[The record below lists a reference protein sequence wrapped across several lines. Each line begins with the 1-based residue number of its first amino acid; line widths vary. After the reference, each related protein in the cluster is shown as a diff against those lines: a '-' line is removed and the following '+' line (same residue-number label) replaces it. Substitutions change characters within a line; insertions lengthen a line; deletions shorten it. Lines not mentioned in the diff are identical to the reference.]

1 MVRSDLTAPLGMNKR
16 RGIGR
21 LPLGL
26 IGVAIM
32 TVIFTTGFIWI
43 SIVDDPNGGEP
54 MATIKLSSALDGVA
68 PSDIEIVDLPDGS
81 QPKAIPAAQFD
92 ASGTWENGSTAQAGI
107 EGLNSGGGVSRPRS
121 AALKNPASGPTSLV
135 ELSRRVDYEGLDG
148 GFSSLSLSTEPI
160 EQLLE
165 PNKLGALPMISAEG
179 VRPLDAY
186 ARRPNP
192 ATLTQARI
200 AILIN
205 GIGLNS
211 DMTMKAIEDL
221 PADVSLGLS
230 PYGDDINSWMK
241 SARLSGHEVLLQA
254 PMEPFDYPDN
264 DAGPQSLLINLDKK
278 QNDERLSWILGQTS
292 NYVGLVNFMGDRFTS
307 NEAHMRELLGK
318 VRDRGLMYVDD
329 GSSPRSKAG
338 EIAGA
343 QAVPFVKAD
352 LVLDRDLNAQA
363 IGTQLLELET
373 IARQRGIAVATAT
386 AFPVTLDA
394 LETWSQRL
402 EERGLSLVP
411 ISSAIKSAR

>member
-54 MATIKLSSALDGVA
+54 MATIKLSSALDGVG

-81 QPKAIPAAQFD
+81 QPSVIAAEQLD
-92 ASGTWENGSTAQAGI
+92 ASGTWQENDVGQ
-107 EGLNSGGGVSRPRS
+107 NSGDGVSRPRS
-121 AALKNPASGPTSLV
+121 TALENPASGPTPLV
-135 ELSRRVDYEGLDG
+135 ELVRSGDLTGLDG
-148 GFSSLSLSTEPI
+148 GFSSESLSTEPV

-165 PNKLGALPMISAEG
+165 PNKFGALPMISAEG

-221 PADVSLGLS
+221 PSDISLGLS

-264 DAGPQSLLINLDKK
+264 DAGPQSLLINLDEK
-278 QNDERLSWILGQTS
+278 QNDERLSWIMGQTS

-307 NEAHMRELLGK
+307 NETHMRELLSK

-338 EIAGA
+338 KIAGT
-343 QAVPFVKAD
+343 QAVPFVQAD

-411 ISSAIKSAR
+411 ISSAIKSSR